1 VQSGIEVPKT
11 RTVRQKPAQRQLL
24 TSDAKKN
31 IHLNGTPVDLHHL
44 PAVPGG
50 TTRSRSLICS
60 RCFLS
65 RNTGLEMDP

>member
-50 TTRSRSLICS
+50 TTRSRY
-60 RCFLS
+60 
-65 RNTGLEMDP
+65 